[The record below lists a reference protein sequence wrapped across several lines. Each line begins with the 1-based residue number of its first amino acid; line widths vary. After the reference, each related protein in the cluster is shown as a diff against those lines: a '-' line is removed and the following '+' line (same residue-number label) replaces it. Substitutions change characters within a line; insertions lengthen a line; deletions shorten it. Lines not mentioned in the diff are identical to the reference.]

1 VRTTSVLALTGA
13 LLALAAA
20 PATAE
25 SWDGRDARQDVRA
38 CEFDLTSTC
47 DDITEKAALPHDR
60 RRDITRL
67 SVDHGADSV
76 VVVLAL
82 RDVGRHDRETSHDVA
97 LRTRD
102 RLYDVQVYP
111 GRRGK
116 AEVDFAS
123 LRPVR
128 DPDAPECGRVL
139 TVHDRECLGLVADLA
154 PAANTVTVT
163 IPRSCLGDP
172 RWVRVGA
179 ASVGFDTDSLSF
191 GSTVVSVSGDTWGP
205 RGSAF
210 SALVPSLGPRV
221 HTS

>member
-1 VRTTSVLALTGA
+1 VRTTSVLAVTGA

-25 SWDGRDARQDVRA
+25 RWHGRDAKQDVRA
-38 CEFDLTSTC
+38 YDIDITSTC
-47 DDITEKAALPHDR
+47 DDIIEKAVLPHDR

-76 VVVLAL
+76 VVILAL
-82 RDVGRHDRETSHDVA
+82 RDVGRHDRETSYDVA
-97 LRTRD
+97 VRTRD
-102 RLYDVQVYP
+102 RLYDVEVYT

-139 TVHDRECLGLVADLA
+139 TAHARECVGLVADLA
-154 PAANTVTVT
+154 PAANTLTVT
-163 IPRSCLGDP
+163 IPRPCLGDP
-172 RWVRVGA
+172 GWVRVGA
-179 ASVGFDTDSLSF
+179 ASGGFDIDSLSF
-191 GSTVVSVSGDTWGP
+191 GATVVSVSIDTWGP
-205 RGSAF
+205 RGSGL
-210 SALVPSLGPRV
+210 STLVPPLGPRV
-221 HTS
+221 TSS